1 MAVPD
6 ADRPLGASARL
17 VQNLHVLTR
26 HGSFGRVL
34 IAATGT
40 RLLTLRGTGTD
51 VWDFFETPH
60 TEPELVDWLA
70 QRYQVSPAVV
80 ASDVAPALAELRDE
94 GLLGWAS

>member
-51 VWDFFETPH
+51 VCSAARAP
-60 TEPELVDWLA
+60 
-70 QRYQVSPAVV
+70 SPIDTAR
-80 ASDVAPALAELRDE
+80 AS
-94 GLLGWAS
+94 S

>member
-1 MAVPD
+1 MAMSD
-6 ADRPLGASARL
+6 ADRPLGGSGRL
-17 VQNLHVLTR
+17 VQKLHVLTR
-26 HGSFGRVL
+26 RGAFGWVL

-40 RLLTLRGTGTD
+40 RPLTLRGTGID

-70 QRYQVSPAVV
+70 QRYRVPPTVV
-80 ASDVAPALAELRDE
+80 ASDVAPVLAELRDE